1 MSLLQEASPPL
12 SGVSPSPVPLY
23 SQSTITSFLAFI
35 THGPAMFCCQTCPSH
50 DIETS
55 PGWCQYCV
63 CIPIPTRASFFWGG
77 VVVVRRGHCHGCN
90 WGNRKHW
97 WNALFPN
104 HCDSNAFKRFTRK
117 TTLGSQ
123 GSCPPGKLCIWAHP
137 GMMVVVGEKCP
148 SQFGLL

>member
-1 MSLLQEASPPL
+1 MTLKRLQD
-12 SGVSPSPVPLY
+12 GVNIVFV
-23 SQSTITSFLAFI
+23 SQYLPE
-35 THGPAMFCCQTCPSH
+35 HL
-50 DIETS
+50 
-55 PGWCQYCV
+55 
-63 CIPIPTRASFFWGG
+63 FFWGG

-148 SQFGLL
+148 RQFGLL